1 MRIFYIYRKALI
13 VGVAIIIAGIAIII
27 ASNQAL
33 AEISAEPGKPLA
45 LQNIMS
51 EMGKNMQTITYGV
64 SREDWAL
71 VEKTAPLIADY
82 PQPPLGE
89 KVRILAF
96 VGRDAG
102 RFNDYDEETRD
113 AARALGEAAARENGY
128 AIISHFATL
137 QNSCLRCHRNYR
149 ESFQQR
155 FYEKH

>member
-1 MRIFYIYRKALI
+1 MRKFYKDRKALI
-13 VGVAIIIAGIAIII
+13 AGAAIVTITIII
-27 ASNQAL
+27 NQAL
-33 AEISAEPGKPLA
+33 AEINAEPDKPLA
-45 LQNIMS
+45 LRNIMS
-51 EMGKNMQTITYGV
+51 DMGKNMQTITYGV

-89 KVRILAF
+89 KVRILTF

-102 RFNDYDEETRD
+102 RFNDYDDETRD
-113 AARALGEAAARENGY
+113 AARALSEAAARKSGY

-137 QNSCLRCHRNYR
+137 QNSCLRCHRDYR

-155 FYEKH
+155 FYGKL

>member
-1 MRIFYIYRKALI
+1 MRTFYINRKALI
-13 VGVAIIIAGIAIII
+13 AGATITATITIAITV
-27 ASNQAL
+27 NQAL
-33 AEISAEPGKPLA
+33 AEITAEPGKPLA

-51 EMGKNMQTITYGV
+51 DMGKNMQTITYGV

>member
-1 MRIFYIYRKALI
+1 MRIFYINRKALI
-13 VGVAIIIAGIAIII
+13 AGAAIITITTAITI
-27 ASNQAL
+27 NQAL
-33 AEISAEPGKPLA
+33 AEITAESGKPLA

-51 EMGKNMQTITYGV
+51 DMGKNMQTITYGV

-89 KVRILAF
+89 KVRIFAF

-102 RFNDYDEETRD
+102 RFNDYDRETRD
-113 AARALGEAAARENGY
+113 AAHALGEAAARKNGY

-137 QNSCLRCHRNYR
+137 QNSCLRCHRDYR